1 MTHELHMEN
10 YESIDKEKMTQE
22 EIALVVFGAT
32 GDLTR
37 RKLIPGIYQLMKN
50 KSLSDSLAIFG
61 FARRPWTDQE
71 MKKNLAQGVLDYSRS
86 KPVADELVERLLKSS
101 KYISSTFE
109 VSAGYDLLRRDLS
122 QKNFKGII
130 FYLATPP
137 NEYLTIIQKIGSS
150 GLLQLPGWHRIVVEK
165 PFGFDLHSALELEK
179 TLQQYF
185 QESEIFR
192 IDHYLGKETVQNILV
207 LRFANGIFEPLW
219 NNHYIDHVQITVSET
234 LGVGT
239 RAGYFDHIGLIRDMF
254 ANHLLQLLTLTAM
267 EVPSTFNA
275 DSVRNEKIKILRSL
289 RPFSDQDLLNN
300 TIRGQ
305 YTSGIINDQL
315 IQGYKEESGVLKTST
330 TETYLAL
337 RLFIDNWR
345 WAGVPFYI
353 RCGKRMPKH
362 ATEIIIHFKQVPL
375 ALFDWKNFAG
385 IAPNTLVFR
394 IQPDEGISLT
404 LGAKKPG
411 YENQIAP
418 VVMEF
423 CYNDTF
429 GIETPEAYERL
440 LLDCVNGDATLFT
453 RTDEVIEQ
461 WKFTQK
467 ILDGWRNAP
476 QQQVYEYQAGS
487 WGPKEAELFIQSEG
501 KKWLNPM

>member
-1 MTHELHMEN
+1 MAPT
-10 YESIDKEKMTQE
+10 D
-22 EIALVVFGAT
+22 IAIVVFGVT

-37 RKLIPGIYQLMKN
+37 RKLIPGLYQLVKS
-50 KSLSDSLAIFG
+50 KSLLNSLTIYG
-61 FARRPWTDQE
+61 FARRPWTDLE
-71 MKKNLAQGVLDYSRS
+71 MQNNLKQGIHDYSRS
-86 KPVADELVERLLKSS
+86 KPVNKDNVELLLMSS
-101 KYISSTFE
+101 KYIASTFDDDTGY
-109 VSAGYDLLRRDLS
+109 VSLKNELS
-122 QKNFKGII
+122 KCHFEGII

-137 NEYLTIIQKIGSS
+137 NEYMTIIQKIGSN
-150 GLLQLPGWHRIVVEK
+150 GLHQLPGWHRIVVEK
-165 PFGFDLHSALELEK
+165 PFGFDLDSAQELEL
-179 TLQQYF
+179 TLQRDF
-185 QESEIFR
+185 KESEIFR

-219 NNHYIDHVQITVSET
+219 NNHYIDHVQITVAET
-234 LGVGT
+234 IGVGT
-239 RAGYFDHIGLIRDMF
+239 RAGYFDQIGLVRDMF

-275 DSVRNEKIKILRSL
+275 DSVRNEKIKVLRSL
-289 RPFSDQDLLNN
+289 RQSNDQDLLM
-300 TIRGQ
+300 TTVRGQ
-305 YTSGIINDQL
+305 YTSGKISDQSVC
-315 IQGYKEESGVLKTST
+315 GYKEESGVIANST
-330 TETYLAL
+330 TETYMAI
-337 RLFIDNWR
+337 RLFLDNWR

-353 RCGKRMPKH
+353 RCGKRMPKQ
-362 ATEIIIHFKQVPL
+362 ATEIAIHFKQVPL

-411 YENQIAP
+411 YQNQISP

-423 CYNDTF
+423 CYHDTF

-440 LLDCVNGDATLFT
+440 LLDCINGDATLFT

-467 ILDGWRNAP
+467 ILDGWKKLPRQMVN
-476 QQQVYEYQAGS
+476 EYQAGT
-487 WGPKEAELFIQSEG
+487 WGPSEADRFIESDG
-501 KKWLNPM
+501 KKWLNPA

>member
-1 MTHELHMEN
+1 MA
-10 YESIDKEKMTQE
+10 

-50 KSLSDSLAIFG
+50 KSLSNSLTIFG
-61 FARRPWTDQE
+61 FARRPWTDHDLY
-71 MKKNLAQGVLDYSRS
+71 KNLEDGVHEYSRS
-86 KPVADELVERLLKSS
+86 KPVVDDLVEKLLKSS
-101 KYISSTFE
+101 KYISSAFE
-109 VSAGYDLLRRDLS
+109 DNAGYDSLRNELS
-122 QKNFKGII
+122 KKNFGGII

-150 GLLQLPGWHRIVVEK
+150 GLLHLPGWHRIVVEK
-165 PFGFDLHSALELEK
+165 PFGFDLNSAFELEQN
-179 TLQQYF
+179 LQLYF

-234 LGVGT
+234 IGVGT
-239 RAGYFDHIGLIRDMF
+239 RAGYFDQIGLIRDMF

-289 RPFSDQDLLNN
+289 RPMSDQDLIAN

-305 YTSGIINDQL
+305 YTSGMINEQS
-315 IQGYKEESGVLKTST
+315 IQGYKEEPGVIKTST

-337 RLFIDNWR
+337 RIFIDNWR

-353 RCGKRMPKH
+353 RCGKRMPKY
-362 ATEIIIHFKQVPL
+362 ATEIAIHFKQVPL

-385 IAPNTLVFR
+385 IAPNTLVLR

-411 YENQIAP
+411 YENQISP

-423 CYNDTF
+423 CYHDTF

-440 LLDCVNGDATLFT
+440 LLDCINGDATLFT

-467 ILDGWRNAP
+467 ILDGWQKDS
-476 QQQVYEYQAGS
+476 QQQVYDYQAGT
-487 WGPKEAELFIQSEG
+487 WGPKEADLFMQSDG
-501 KKWLNPM
+501 RKWLNPA

>member
-1 MTHELHMEN
+1 M
-10 YESIDKEKMTQE
+10 SQA
-22 EIALVVFGAT
+22 EIALVVFGVT

-37 RKLIPGIYQLMKN
+37 RKLIPGLYQLMKN
-50 KSLSDSLAIFG
+50 KSLSNSLAIFG
-61 FARRPWTDQE
+61 FARRPWTDAE
-71 MKKNLAQGVLDYSRS
+71 MYHNLEQGVHDYSRS
-86 KPVADELVERLLKSS
+86 KPVEDELVGILLKSS
-101 KYISSTFE
+101 KYISSNFDD
-109 VSAGYDLLRRDLS
+109 SAGYDSLKNELS
-122 QKNFKGII
+122 KTNYQGII

-137 NEYLTIIQKIGSS
+137 NEYMTIIQRIGSS

-165 PFGFDLHSALELEK
+165 PFGFDLDSALELEQ
-179 TLQQYF
+179 TLRNDF
-185 QESEIFR
+185 RESEIFR

-239 RAGYFDHIGLIRDMF
+239 RAGYFDQIGLVRDMF

-275 DSVRNEKIKILRSL
+275 DSVRNEKIKVLRSL
-289 RPFSDQDLLNN
+289 RPMSDQDLVDNA
-300 TIRGQ
+300 IRGQ
-305 YTSGIINDQL
+305 YSSGMIFDQPVL
-315 IQGYKEESGVLKTST
+315 SYKEESGVVKTST

-353 RCGKRMPKH
+353 RCGKRLTKQ
-362 ATEIIIHFKQVPL
+362 ATEIAIHFKQVPL

-411 YENQIAP
+411 YQNQIAP

-423 CYNDTF
+423 CYQDTF

-467 ILDGWRNAP
+467 ILDGWQKAP
-476 QQQVYEYQAGS
+476 QQNIFEYHAGS
-487 WGPKEAELFIQSEG
+487 WGPREADQFIESDG
-501 KKWLNPM
+501 KKWLNPA